1 MKAIRAHSFGGPEV
15 LQLETVDDPV
25 HGLGEVVVEVRAAG
39 VNPADTYMRSGTYA
53 IRPELPYTP
62 GGDAGGVICAMGPD
76 VKQHK
81 VGDRVFVG
89 TALSFDLTGCYAEKV
104 KRKASEVLPLAEGIS
119 FAQAATFGVSYPTA
133 HYALFERG
141 GAKAGETVF
150 IHGASGSVG
159 SSAIQLAKRAG
170 LRVVGSAGTAKG
182 LELVRAEGVDHAVN
196 HTEAGYMNDVR
207 RLTGGNGPELIL
219 EMLANVN
226 LAADMDLVAKYG
238 RIIVIGNRGEVTVNP
253 RVAMMKEL
261 DIRGIALWN
270 ATAAQMKPAMRDILA
285 GVADGS
291 LRPVVGREMRL
302 SEAAAA
308 HLAVLEHGIGGKIV
322 LIPE

>member
-1 MKAIRAHSFGGPEV
+1 MKAIRTHSFGGPEV
-15 LQLETVDDPV
+15 LQLETVEDPV
-25 HGLGEVVVEVRAAG
+25 PGPGEVVVEVRAAG

-53 IRPELPYTP
+53 IVPQLPYTP
-62 GGDAGGVICAMGPD
+62 GGDAGGVIFAIGPG
-76 VKQHK
+76 VTEHK
-81 VGDRVFVG
+81 LGNRVCVG

-104 KRKASEVLPLAEGIS
+104 KRRASEVLPLPAAVS

-141 GAKAGETVF
+141 KARAGETVF

-159 SSAIQLAKRAG
+159 TSAIQLAKRAG
-170 LRVVGSAGTAKG
+170 MTVIGSAGTLKG
-182 LELVRAEGVDHAVN
+182 LELVLTEGADHAVS
-196 HTEAGYMNDVR
+196 HTEAGYMKVVR

-219 EMLANVN
+219 EMLANAN
-226 LAADMDLVAKYG
+226 LAADLDLAAKYG
-238 RIIVIGNRGEVTVNP
+238 RIIVIGNRGEITINP

-270 ATAAQMKPAMRDILA
+270 ATAAQMELTMRDIMA
-285 GVADGS
+285 GVAEGS
-291 LRPVVGREMRL
+291 LRPVVGREMPL

-308 HLAVLEHGIGGKIV
+308 HLAVLEHGVGGKIV
-322 LIPE
+322 LIPA